1 MKRAF
6 FLLLSLFLCVSQLS
20 FARRGSYRGSR
31 SSHRSYHAHTYRAHS
46 HRATSSGRHGRIH
59 RSPAEKRA
67 FMRQTGHPRGWN
79 GHVVDHIMPLACGG
93 ADAPSNMQW
102 QTVEEAKA
110 KDRWERKG
118 CK

>member
-1 MKRAF
+1 VKRAF

-20 FARRGSYRGSR
+20 FARRGSYSGSR
-31 SSHRSYHAHTYRAHS
+31 SSHRSYHSPTYRSHS
-46 HRATSSGRHGRIH
+46 NRAISSRHGRIH
-59 RSPAEKRA
+59 RSAAAKRE
-67 FMRQTGHPRGWN
+67 FMKQTGHPHGWS
-79 GHVVDHIMPLACGG
+79 GHVVDHVVPLACGG

-110 KDRWERKG
+110 KDKWERKG